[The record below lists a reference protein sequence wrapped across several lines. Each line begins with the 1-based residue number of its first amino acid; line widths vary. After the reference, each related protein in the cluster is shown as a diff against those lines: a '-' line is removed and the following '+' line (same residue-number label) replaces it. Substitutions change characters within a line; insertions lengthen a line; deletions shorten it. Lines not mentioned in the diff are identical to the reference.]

1 MVKTYDVPI
10 QVYFTIKVDH
20 EPHYGI
26 AFGEWVI
33 CAYDG
38 DFYTL
43 DEVEIL
49 KEFIN
54 WGNLT
59 DCIRE

>member
-1 MVKTYDVPI
+1 MAKIYEIPV

-33 CAYDG
+33 SAYNG
-38 DFYTL
+38 NFFTF
-43 DEVEIL
+43 DEVDIL
-49 KEFIN
+49 KEFID
-54 WGNLT
+54 WVDFT
-59 DCIRE
+59 ESIRE